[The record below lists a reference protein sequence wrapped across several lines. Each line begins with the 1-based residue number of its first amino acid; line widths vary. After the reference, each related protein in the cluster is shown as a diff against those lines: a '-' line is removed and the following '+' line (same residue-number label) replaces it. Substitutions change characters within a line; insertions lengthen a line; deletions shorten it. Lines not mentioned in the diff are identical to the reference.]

1 MVKEIFGKT
10 RTPKAES
17 LRRGEG
23 VKRALQSK
31 ITLQPLQRPD
41 KGAAG
46 VWFVGCVF
54 GLGLFCFSF

>member
-17 LRRGEG
+17 LCLGEG
-23 VKRALQSK
+23 VRRALQSK
-31 ITLQPLQRPD
+31 ITLQLLQRPD

-46 VWFVGCVF
+46 VWFVGRVF
-54 GLGLFCFSF
+54 GLGLFCFAF